1 MHEDKHRGLP
11 QGDTIILGECNQAC
25 PNYPK
30 QVCISLQYSHKIM
43 GNEVDFLPADKPKSF
58 LQDDNITL
66 GVHNQTSPKYQKQPV
81 HKIFAIS
88 KGQHEG

>member
-1 MHEDKHRGLP
+1 
-11 QGDTIILGECNQAC
+11 
-25 PNYPK
+25 
-30 QVCISLQYSHKIM
+30 M

-88 KGQHEG
+88 KGQYEG